1 MFLKILILCILVRTT
16 QTLIIKNKCNIL
28 YFDEMDKIM
37 IRTQNPRT
45 KIVMDNFFKR
55 RATQSGLKV
64 DYVKNCYNT
73 RAKKKIVIVK
83 KLF

>member
-1 MFLKILILCILVRTT
+1 MILKMILKILILCIFVRTAKC
-16 QTLIIKNKCNIL
+16 LIIKNKCNTL

-55 RATQSGLKV
+55 RAIQSGLNV

-73 RAKKKIVIVK
+73 RAKKKTSS
-83 KLF
+83 